1 MSILEHPTSE
11 IAALP
16 RAEPVLLP
24 RVEVAGNELTL
35 FEGSMTLIDAMVA
48 DIRQAQRRIWLES
61 YTIVD
66 DAAGRRVSDA
76 LIERAAA
83 GVDVR
88 LMYDAIGSLTTP
100 RAYFDRMTAGGV
112 QVHAFHSIRDNLW
125 RFSVLRILNR
135 RNHRKLLAIDDRV
148 AYFGGMN
155 IVDQRGIATPAD
167 LKRRNLPASA
177 GWRDLHVR
185 LVGPQQVEI
194 AQELERMWRWKHL
207 RRTRQVSAGAPSAS
221 PAPLRELDAPD
232 GRSPRRIKEM
242 LRGDRDAIHFFA
254 SRPGRKKRRV
264 ARILAPLIRHARRDI
279 TVSMAYFIPVGRV
292 QRELL
297 RARRRGVRIRVVVP
311 AESDVPAVRW
321 ATRHLCRRLLALG
334 IQVYERQDLML
345 HSKVMVIDD
354 QWTVV
359 GSCNLDPRSL
369 RLNLEFFAVIRS
381 AAMAAAASAFCRH
394 EISHSRRV
402 RLSEIRNRPLWQRIR
417 DRLAW
422 SIRGWL

>member
-1 MSILEHPTSE
+1 MSILEHSTSE
-11 IAALP
+11 MLAAT
-16 RAEPVLLP
+16 RAEPVVLP
-24 RVEVAGNELTL
+24 HEEVAGNELTL
-35 FEGSMTLIDAMVA
+35 FEGSMALIDAMVA
-48 DIRQAQRRIWLES
+48 DIRQAHRRVWLES
-61 YTIVD
+61 YTIAD
-66 DAAGRRVSDA
+66 DAAGRAVADA

-88 LMYDAIGSLTTP
+88 LMYDAIGSLTAP
-100 RAYFDRMTAGGV
+100 RAYFDRLAAGGV

-155 IVDQRGIATPAD
+155 IVDQRGLATPAD
-167 LKRRNLPASA
+167 LKRRHLPASA

-185 LVGPQQVEI
+185 LVGPQQAEV
-194 AQELERMWRWKHL
+194 AQAMDRLWQWKHL
-207 RRTRQVSAGAPSAS
+207 GRVRQVRAD
-221 PAPLRELDAPD
+221 APLAAPY
-232 GRSPRRIKEM
+232 GRTGRRIKEM
-242 LRGDRDAIHFFA
+242 LTGDRDAIHFFA
-254 SRPGRKKRRV
+254 SRPDRKKRRV
-264 ARILAPLIRHARRDI
+264 ARILAPLIRLARRDI

-297 RARRRGVRIRVVVP
+297 RARRRGVRVRVVVP
-311 AESDVPAVRW
+311 GASDVPAVRW
-321 ATRHLCRRLLALG
+321 ATRHLCRRLLARG

-345 HSKVMVIDD
+345 HSKVMVIDG

-381 AAMAAAASAFCRH
+381 SAMAAAASAFCRH

>member
-1 MSILEHPTSE
+1 MSILDHPTNE
-11 IAALP
+11 ITREGPAERVVLP
-16 RAEPVLLP
+16 H
-24 RVEVAGNELTL
+24 VEVAGNELTL
-35 FEGSMTLIDAMVA
+35 FEGSMALIEAMVA
-48 DIRQAQRRIWLES
+48 DIQQAQKRVWLES
-61 YTIVD
+61 YTIAD
-66 DAAGRRVSDA
+66 DAAGRAIADA

-88 LMYDAIGSLTTP
+88 MIYDAIGSLTTP
-100 RAYFDRMTAGGV
+100 QAYFDRLTVRGV
-112 QVHAFHSIRDNLW
+112 QVHAFHSIRGNLW
-125 RFSVLRILNR
+125 KFAFLRILNR
-135 RNHRKLLAIDDRV
+135 RDHRKLLAIDDRV

-185 LVGPQQVEI
+185 LVGRKQAEI
-194 AQELERMWRWKHL
+194 ADDFERLWRWKHL
-207 RRTRQVSAGAPSAS
+207 GRLRQGADALPSV
-221 PAPLRELDAPD
+221 PLRGLDAP
-232 GRSPRRIKEM
+232 GARTRWRVKE
-242 LRGDRDAIHFFA
+242 LLDAEGEAIHFFA

-264 ARILAPLIRHARRDI
+264 ARILAPLIRRARREI

-297 RARRRGVRIRVVVP
+297 RARRRGVRVRVVVP
-311 AESDVPAVRW
+311 GESDVPAVCW
-321 ATRHLCRRLLALG
+321 ATRHLCRKLLARG

-345 HSKVMVIDD
+345 HSKVMVIDGE
-354 QWTVV
+354 WTVV

-381 AAMAAAASAFCRH
+381 AAMAAAAAAFCRH
-394 EISHSRRV
+394 ELSHSRRV
-402 RLSEIRNRPLWQRIR
+402 RRSEIRNRPLWQRIR

>member
-1 MSILEHPTSE
+1 MSILNHPTDE
-11 IAALP
+11 ITAQGPAERVVLP
-16 RAEPVLLP
+16 Q
-24 RVEVAGNELTL
+24 VEVAGNGLTL
-35 FEGSMTLIDAMVA
+35 FEGSMALIEAMVA
-48 DIRQAQRRIWLES
+48 DIRQAKRRVWLES
-61 YTIVD
+61 YTIAD
-66 DAAGRRVSDA
+66 DAAGRAIADA

-88 LMYDAIGSLTTP
+88 VIYDAIGSLTTP
-100 RAYFDRMTAGGV
+100 QAYFDRLIAGGH

-125 RFSVLRILNR
+125 KFAFLRILNR
-135 RNHRKLLAIDDRV
+135 RDHRKLLAVDDRV

-185 LVGPQQVEI
+185 LVGLKQAEI
-194 AQELERMWRWKHL
+194 ADDFERLWRWKHL
-207 RRTRQVSAGAPSAS
+207 GRVRQVGAPPS
-221 PAPLRELDAPD
+221 APLRGLDAPYS
-232 GRSPRRIKEM
+232 RTRWRVKE
-242 LRGDRDAIHFFA
+242 LLDADDDAIHFFA

-264 ARILAPLIRHARRDI
+264 ARVLAPLIRRARREI

-297 RARRRGVRIRVVVP
+297 RARRRGVRVRVVVP
-311 AESDVPAVRW
+311 GESDVPAVCW
-321 ATRHLCRRLLALG
+321 ATRHLCQKLLARG
-334 IQVYERQDLML
+334 IHVYERQDLML
-345 HSKVMVIDD
+345 HSKVMVIDGE
-354 QWTVV
+354 WTVV

-381 AAMAAAASAFCRH
+381 AAMAAAAASFCRH
-394 EISHSRRV
+394 ELSHSRRV

>member
-1 MSILEHPTSE
+1 
-11 IAALP
+11 
-16 RAEPVLLP
+16 VD
-24 RVEVAGNELTL
+24 VAGNTLTL
-35 FEGSMTLIDAMVA
+35 YEGSMALIGAMVD
-48 DIRQAQRRIWLES
+48 DIRLAQHRVWLES
-61 YTIVD
+61 YTIAD
-66 DAAGRRVSDA
+66 DAAGRAVAGA
-76 LIERAAA
+76 LLERAAA

-100 RAYFDRMTAGGV
+100 RAYFDRLMAGGV

-155 IVDQRGIATPAD
+155 IVDQRGIVTPAD

-185 LVGPQQVEI
+185 MVGPQQAEI
-194 AQELERMWRWKHL
+194 ADELERLWQWKHL
-207 RRTRQVSAGAPSAS
+207 RRMRHVRADAPSVGAASAGV
-221 PAPLRELDAPD
+221 RELAAPYD
-232 GRSPRRIKEM
+232 RTGRRIKDM
-242 LRGDRDAIHFFA
+242 LDAKRDAIHFFA

-264 ARILAPLIRHARRDI
+264 ARILAPLIRRARREI

-311 AESDVPAVRW
+311 GESDVPAVRW
-321 ATRHLCRRLLALG
+321 ATRHLCRRLLARG
-334 IQVYERQDLML
+334 IRVYERQDLML
-345 HSKVMVIDD
+345 HSKVMVIDG

-381 AAMAAAASAFCRH
+381 SAMAAAASAFCRH

-402 RLSEIRNRPLWQRIR
+402 RLSEIRSRPLWQRIR

>member
-1 MSILEHPTSE
+1 MSILEDPASE
-11 IAALP
+11 TGGSP
-16 RAEPVLLP
+16 RAVPVPLP
-24 RVEVAGNELTL
+24 CIEVAGNELKL
-35 FEGSMTLIDAMVA
+35 FEGSMALIDAMVA
-48 DIRQAQRRIWLES
+48 DIRQAQRRVWLES
-61 YTIVD
+61 YTIAD
-66 DAAGRRVSDA
+66 DAAGRAVADA

-88 LMYDAIGSLTTP
+88 LMYDAIGSLTT
-100 RAYFDRMTAGGV
+100 RQACFDRLTAAGV

-155 IVDQRGIATPAD
+155 IVDQRGLATPAD

-185 LVGPQQVEI
+185 LVGPQQGEI
-194 AQELERMWRWKHL
+194 SQEMERLWQWKHL
-207 RRTRQVSAGAPSAS
+207 RRVRQARADAPVQQVAR
-221 PAPLRELDAPD
+221 LRELDAPD
-232 GRSPRRIKEM
+232 VRTGRRIKDVLTGEH
-242 LRGDRDAIHFFA
+242 DAIHFFA

-264 ARILAPLIRHARRDI
+264 AQILAPLIRHARHDI

-292 QRELL
+292 LRELL
-297 RARRRGVRIRVVVP
+297 RARRRGVRVRVVVP
-311 AESDVPAVRW
+311 GDSDVPAVCW
-321 ATRHLCRRLLALG
+321 ATRHLCQRLLARG
-334 IQVYERQDLML
+334 IRVYERQDLML
-345 HSKVMVIDD
+345 HSKVLVIDG

-381 AAMAAAASAFCRH
+381 SAMAAAASAFCRH
-394 EISHSRRV
+394 EILHSRRV

>member
-1 MSILEHPTSE
+1 MSILDHPTTE
-11 IAALP
+11 NFAVP
-16 RAEPVLLP
+16 RAEPVVLP

-35 FEGSMTLIDAMVA
+35 FEGSMALIDAMVA
-48 DIRQAQRRIWLES
+48 DIRQAKRRVWLES
-61 YTIVD
+61 YTIAD
-66 DAAGRRVSDA
+66 DAAGRTVADA
-76 LIERAAA
+76 LLDRAAA

-88 LMYDAIGSLTTP
+88 LIYDAIGSLSTP
-100 RAYFDRMTAGGV
+100 RAYFDRLSAGGV

-125 RFSVLRILNR
+125 QFPFLRILNR

-167 LKRRNLPASA
+167 VKRRHLPASA

-194 AQELERMWRWKHL
+194 ADDFERLWRWKHL
-207 RRTRQVSAGAPSAS
+207 ERGDRRRVW
-221 PAPLRELDAPD
+221 RVD
-232 GRSPRRIKEM
+232 EM
-242 LRGDRDAIHFFA
+242 LEQHRDAIHFFA
-254 SRPGRKKRRV
+254 SRPGRPKRRV
-264 ARILAPLIRHARRDI
+264 ARVFAPLIRQARREI
-279 TVSMAYFIPVGRV
+279 TVSMAYFIPVGPV
-292 QRELL
+292 LRELL
-297 RARRRGVRIRVVVP
+297 RARRRGVRVRVVVP
-311 AESDVPAVRW
+311 GQSDVPAVRW
-321 ATRHLCRRLLALG
+321 ATRHLCRRLLARG

-345 HSKVMVIDD
+345 HSKVMVIDG

-381 AAMAAAASAFCRH
+381 AAMASAAGAFCRH
-394 EISHSRRV
+394 ELAHSRRV
-402 RLSEIRNRPLWQRIR
+402 RLSEIRNRPPWQRIR

-422 SIRGWL
+422 SIRRWL

>member
-1 MSILEHPTSE
+1 MSILDHPTTE
-11 IAALP
+11 NFGTP
-16 RAEPVLLP
+16 RAERVVLP
-24 RVEVAGNELTL
+24 QVEVAGNELTL
-35 FEGSMTLIDAMVA
+35 FEGSMALIDAMVA
-48 DIRQAQRRIWLES
+48 DIRQAKRRVWLES
-61 YTIVD
+61 YTIAD
-66 DAAGRRVSDA
+66 DAAGRAVAEA

-88 LMYDAIGSLTTP
+88 VMYDAIGSHSTP
-100 RAYFDRMTAGGV
+100 QSYFDRLSDGGV
-112 QVHAFHSIRDNLW
+112 EVHAFHSIRDNLW
-125 RFSVLRILNR
+125 RFPFLRILNR

-167 LKRRNLPASA
+167 VKRRNLPASA

-185 LVGPQQVEI
+185 LVGPQQREI
-194 AQELERMWRWKHL
+194 ADEFERLWRWKHL
-207 RRTRQVSAGAPSAS
+207 RRR
-221 PAPLRELDAPD
+221 D
-232 GRSPRRIKEM
+232 RRTNWRIDEM
-242 LRGDRDAIHFFA
+242 LDPEGRDAIQFFA
-254 SRPGRKKRRV
+254 SRPGRPKRRV
-264 ARILAPLIRHARRDI
+264 ARILAPLIRQARHEI

-292 QRELL
+292 LRELL
-297 RARRRGVRIRVVVP
+297 RARRRGVRVRVVVP
-311 AESDVPAVRW
+311 GQSDVPAVCW
-321 ATRHLCRRLLALG
+321 ATRHLCQRLLARG

-345 HSKVMVIDD
+345 HSKVIVIDG

-381 AAMAAAASAFCRH
+381 AAMATAASAFCRH
-394 EISHSRRV
+394 ELAHSRRV

-422 SIRGWL
+422 SIRRWL

>member
-1 MSILEHPTSE
+1 MSILDHPTGE
-11 IAALP
+11 ITAQG
-16 RAEPVLLP
+16 RAERVVLP
-24 RVEVAGNELTL
+24 HIEVAGNVLTL
-35 FEGSMTLIDAMVA
+35 FEGSMALIEAMVA
-48 DIRQAQRRIWLES
+48 DIRQAKRRVWLES
-61 YTIVD
+61 YTIAD
-66 DAAGRRVSDA
+66 DAAGRAIADA

-88 LMYDAIGSLTTP
+88 IIYDAIGSLTTP
-100 RAYFDRMTAGGV
+100 QAYFDRLIAGGV

-125 RFSVLRILNR
+125 KFAFLRILNR
-135 RNHRKLLAIDDRV
+135 RDHRKLLAVDDRV

-185 LVGPQQVEI
+185 LVGPKQAEI
-194 AQELERMWRWKHL
+194 ADDFERLWRWKHL
-207 RRTRQVSAGAPSAS
+207 GRVRQIGADAPPS
-221 PAPLRELDAPD
+221 APLRGLDAPYS
-232 GRSPRRIKEM
+232 RTRWRVKE
-242 LRGDRDAIHFFA
+242 LLDAGDDAIHFFA

-264 ARILAPLIRHARRDI
+264 ARVLAPLIRRARREI

-297 RARRRGVRIRVVVP
+297 RARRRGVRVRVVVP
-311 AESDVPAVRW
+311 GESDVPAVCW
-321 ATRHLCRRLLALG
+321 ATRHLCQKLLARG

-345 HSKVMVIDD
+345 HSKVMVIDGE
-354 QWTVV
+354 WTVV

-381 AAMAAAASAFCRH
+381 TAMAAAAAAFCRH
-394 EISHSRRV
+394 ELSHSRRV